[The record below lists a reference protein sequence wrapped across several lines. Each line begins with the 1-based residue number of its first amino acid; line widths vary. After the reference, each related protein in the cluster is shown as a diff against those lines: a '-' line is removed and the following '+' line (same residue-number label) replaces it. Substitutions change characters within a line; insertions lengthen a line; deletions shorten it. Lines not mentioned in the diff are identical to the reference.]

1 MKEKLLIKTAKKSG
15 FVIWGEEEWGCGRNG
30 KIDWSCTYDQELN
43 NFADRI
49 IQFCLDQCVT
59 GRSAEEI
66 SSIIQHSLGYLAKD
80 KKKHGIKN
88 RLKDLESRINNIEK
102 LILTDN
108 SSGNQ

>member
-49 IQFCLDQCVT
+49 IQLCLDQCIE

-66 SSIIQHSLGYLAKD
+66 SATIQHSLGYLSVPKKPNGTKD
-80 KKKHGIKN
+80 
-88 RLKDLESRINNIEK
+88 RLTDLESRVKNIEK
-102 LILTDN
+102 LILTMTN
-108 SSGNQ
+108 SEN

>member
-1 MKEKLLIKTAKKSG
+1 MKEKLIIKTAKKSG
-15 FVIWGEEEWGCGRNG
+15 FEIWGEGERGCGRNG
-30 KIDWSCTYDQELN
+30 EIDWSCTYDQELN

-49 IQFCLDQCVT
+49 IQLCLDQCVT

-88 RLKDLESRINNIEK
+88 RLKDLEARINNIEK

-108 SSGNQ
+108 SSGN